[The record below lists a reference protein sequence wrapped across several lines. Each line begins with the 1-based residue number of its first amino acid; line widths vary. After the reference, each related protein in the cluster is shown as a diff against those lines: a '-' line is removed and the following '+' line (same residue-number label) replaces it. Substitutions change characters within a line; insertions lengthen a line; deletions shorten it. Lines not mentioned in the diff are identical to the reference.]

1 LDKEGIDPS
10 NVILTGNSLGGALA
24 AYVGSKMAI
33 NTITFNA
40 AGLHPD
46 NVGPHI
52 DMVTNY
58 FMSGDI
64 LTITQRLT
72 PLPNAIG
79 EQIRVNPTLGDFLIA
94 RSIDLVGG
102 RVGSGTYLHF
112 IGPMHRSLEK
122 KSR

>member
-1 LDKEGIDPS
+1 LDKEEIDPS
-10 NVILTGNSLGGALA
+10 NVTLTGNSLGGALA
-24 AYVGSKMAI
+24 AFVGSHLGIK
-33 NTITFNA
+33 TTTFNA
-40 AGLHPD
+40 AGVHPD

-64 LTITQRLT
+64 LTKAQSRT

-79 EQIRVNPTLGDFLIA
+79 NQIGVNPTLGDFLIA
-94 RSIDLVGG
+94 KSLGPVIGG
-102 RVGSGTYLHF
+102 YYLHY
-112 IGPMHRSLEK
+112 IERMERALKK

>member
-1 LDKEGIDPS
+1 
-10 NVILTGNSLGGALA
+10 LTGSSLGGGLA
-24 AYVGSKMAI
+24 AYAGSHWGVK
-33 NTITFNA
+33 TITFNA

-46 NVGPHI
+46 NVGPHA

-79 EQIRVNPTLGDFLIA
+79 EQIRVNPTLGDMLIA
-94 RSIDLVGG
+94 RSIGLVGT